1 MQWYLENTKIAG
13 ATEASFMPTQSG
25 AYKVELIDVNG
36 CLAASDKIYVSIL
49 GQELENPWT
58 SIIAYPNPA
67 QASMQFGIP
76 DKWKFVSASFQ
87 IVDLVGKRWIE
98 KPLSSESIDL
108 RMLPAGNYIIYFQGL
123 SGQKPIKFTKF

>member
-1 MQWYLENTKIAG
+1 
-13 ATEASFMPTQSG
+13 
-25 AYKVELIDVNG
+25 
-36 CLAASDKIYVSIL
+36 
-49 GQELENPWT
+49 
-58 SIIAYPNPA
+58 
-67 QASMQFGIP
+67 MQFGIP

-108 RMLPAGNYIIYFQGL
+108 RMLPAGNYIIYFPGL